1 MIRKVALF
9 LIPAMAAATSAAVV
23 EKVTEYRKEVL
34 ENRFMMLEFLPD
46 SLGRLNQIIL
56 KSTGKKLL
64 IGRTLTKVSVDPLY
78 GFFRNNS
85 FGCGENFWKNYV
97 ASRDGKS
104 RVTHPD
110 NCTVVFG
117 NNWYGG
123 LSVNMKR
130 KTQLPEEEMLF
141 TFEAEVVNRDGMRD
155 FYLAPWYS
163 LVPDNAGNTKLLV
176 PVKGNK
182 KSHTPGNVKFF
193 ADDCIAENPSGLL
206 YPGDNWIATAYP
218 GEKLILAAIIP
229 PEEIFPDGAFY
240 SWHGKEEDTSYRS
253 MEVIFNGKTLV
264 SGAVRKFK
272 CTFAVFCG
280 LEKVQDIAG
289 TTAVDY
295 TLSGDELQLTFA
307 PARKIAAGKGMVKI
321 CGEKAEKVVELDF
334 PELHPGQAYDF
345 TITPDCGKIRRIS
358 GKIASGC
365 EFVLPEVKQEK

>member
-1 MIRKVALF
+1 MKRGIIILF
-9 LIPAMAAATSAAVV
+9 SLVIAAASAAAII
-23 EKVTEYRKEVL
+23 EKPAEYRREVL
-34 ENRFMMLEFLPD
+34 KNRFMVLEFLPD
-46 SLGRLNQIIL
+46 SLGRLDQITL
-56 KSTGKKLL
+56 SATGKKLL
-64 IGRTLTKVSVDPLY
+64 IGRRLTKVSVDPLY
-78 GFFRNNS
+78 EFFNNNS

-97 ASRDGKS
+97 AKRDGKS
-104 RVTHPD
+104 LVSRPD
-110 NCTVVFG
+110 SRKITFENR
-117 NNWYGG
+117 WYGG
-123 LSVNMKR
+123 LSVNVKR

-141 TFEAEVVNRDGMRD
+141 TFEAEVVNRDGKRD

-206 YPGDNWIATAYP
+206 YPGDNWVATAYP
-218 GEKLILAAIIP
+218 GEKLILAVIIP
-229 PEEIFPDGAFY
+229 PEEFFPDGAFY
-240 SWHGKEEDTSYRS
+240 SWHSKEEDTSYRS
-253 MEVIFNGKTLV
+253 MEVIFNGKTLAP
-264 SGAVRKFK
+264 GAVRKFK